1 MRKKLT
7 ESSVASVFSKM
18 GKNVC
23 LKNHW
28 TLSMNIY
35 ISSPRQVKTIEDN
48 VPRKKFIFQGADADT
63 TYTVKVTLVLN
74 GRAIATAQKKIKAL
88 TEDQQNKDEKHNLMV
103 SQLNLQ
109 SFDDPSILKAGGV
122 GILTKGLLG
131 NKDDEDIQLEE
142 ETDLL
147 NLNEFALDGE
157 MNMDQAN
164 F

>member
-1 MRKKLT
+1 M
-7 ESSVASVFSKM
+7 
-18 GKNVC
+18 
-23 LKNHW
+23 
-28 TLSMNIY
+28 
-35 ISSPRQVKTIEDN
+35 
-48 VPRKKFIFQGADADT
+48 
-63 TYTVKVTLVLN
+63 LN

-109 SFDDPSILKAGGV
+109 SFDDPSIVKAGGV

-142 ETDLL
+142 ETDSL